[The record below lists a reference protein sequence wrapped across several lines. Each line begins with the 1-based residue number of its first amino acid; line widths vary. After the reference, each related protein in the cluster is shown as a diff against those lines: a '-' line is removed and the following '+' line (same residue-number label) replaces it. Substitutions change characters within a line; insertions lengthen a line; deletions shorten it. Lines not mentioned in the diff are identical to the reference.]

1 MKATQKSIAP
11 DGTVFLTEKV
21 GGTYRVFQIPPGKT
35 RKNGGFQIYDTL
47 GKKESDADDAFRF
60 AQQALKQYNIG
71 LKNKDPQTPNLSP
84 NQQNAEI
91 TEEQLKAE
99 KLKEDFNIAIQRFA
113 DENNIPETEAR
124 KTILANPSVL
134 ENTNFAKNHPEEL
147 KSFIENSVPDDLYS
161 SSLYFVNNT
170 ERLGDLEDIY
180 NKDKKARNHIFDDF
194 VDDTLDKREERANTE
209 TDLLLNEGLFGDKYK
224 TIADALKPKEP
235 EQSFSEKVSSYVP
248 SAETV
253 KSYIPSAISNFF
265 GGEESDAQ
273 EKPPEGVDAAPNPF
287 KYEEI
292 LPNPQDNLDPELLRK
307 IALEREGE
315 ELKELGRRQKDEAF
329 KIKDQMNFDPTSLW
343 DTVNDTYQ
351 PPTIYDSDSYY
362 DKKAHQLGVMGHNF
376 GSTSTLENREGK
388 NRARYEADH
397 KAKLDLF
404 DRFMNYGTINRNDW
418 IRMNQ
423 EERNSMTDPFKTSAD
438 IMDTAIKRDNDN
450 QYKQDVFRK
459 DVAEGQMSN
468 QGKNL
473 FEELDTYNTE
483 TQMMEQR
490 KQESINTAARLY
502 DLARQ
507 TQNFNNL
514 DEVQKANLWAQR
526 QQILQGWE
534 GLRLNAEQQKA
545 VQEAKEAAA
554 KGDKIAFFT
563 KLAAAAAIIATTGG
577 AGVGTAVAMLAP
589 EAGKMLDGKYSF
601 GPIFGGGA
609 SAQSATDPLVGT
621 IPGVN

>member
-1 MKATQKSIAP
+1 MSKKPKKGDRIWRDHP
-11 DGTVFLTEKV
+11 DGKRIEMKHKN
-21 GGTYRVFQIPPGKT
+21 GAYRLYVDGKEVYKSEGYGNSSADDVIRYADRLINQALGKT
-35 RKNGGFQIYDTL
+35 EGQT
-47 GKKESDADDAFRF
+47 
-60 AQQALKQYNIG
+60 
-71 LKNKDPQTPNLSP
+71 TPNQESA
-84 NQQNAEI
+84 NI
-91 TEEQLKAE
+91 TAEQLEEE
-99 KLKEDFNIAIQRFA
+99 KLKERFNIAIQRHA
-113 DENNIPETEAR
+113 YENNISEAEAR
-124 KTILANPSVL
+124 KRILADPSL
-134 ENTNFAKNHPEEL
+134 LKGTDFAKNYPEEL
-147 KSFIENSVPDDLYS
+147 KSYIENSFPDDLYI
-161 SSLYFVNNT
+161 SSLYFVNKT
-170 ERLGDLEDIY
+170 ERLGDLGKIY
-180 NKDKKARNHIFDDF
+180 EKDKKARSDIFDDF
-194 VDDTLDKREERANTE
+194 VDDTLDKREKRENTE
-209 TDLLLNEGLFGDKYK
+209 TDLLLNEGLFGGKYK

-265 GGEESDAQ
+265 GGAEGDAQ
-273 EKPPEGVDAAPNPF
+273 EKPPEGVDAAPIIKLDGESP
-287 KYEEI
+287 
-292 LPNPQDNLDPELLRK
+292 PNPQANLDPELLRR
-307 IALEREGE
+307 IALESEGE
-315 ELKELGRRQKDEAF
+315 GLKELGKRQSQEALKEKN
-329 KIKDQMNFDPTSLW
+329 KINPDPTSLW
-343 DTVNDTYQ
+343 NTVNKTYQ

-362 DKKAHQLGVMGHNF
+362 DKKAHQLGIIGQNF
-376 GSTSTLENREGK
+376 GSTSTIANREGK

-418 IRMNQ
+418 IRINQ

-459 DVAEGQMSN
+459 DVAEGEMSN

-473 FEELDTYNTE
+473 AEELDKYNTE

-490 KQESINTAARLY
+490 RQESINTAARLY

-507 TQNFNNL
+507 TQDFTNL
-514 DEVQKANLWAQR
+514 DIQQKANLWAQR

-563 KLAAAAAIIATTGG
+563 KLAGAAAIIATTGG
-577 AGVGTAVAMLAP
+577 AGVGAAVGILAP

-601 GPIFGGGA
+601 GPLFGGGA
-609 SAQSATDPLVGT
+609 SAQSSIDPLVGK

>member
-1 MKATQKSIAP
+1 MSKKPKKGDRIWRDHP
-11 DGTVFLTEKV
+11 DGKRIEMKHKN
-21 GGTYRVFQIPPGKT
+21 GAYRLYVDGKEVYKSEGYGNSSADEVIRYADRLISQALGKT
-35 RKNGGFQIYDTL
+35 EGQTTPHQ
-47 GKKESDADDAFRF
+47 ESA
-60 AQQALKQYNIG
+60 K
-71 LKNKDPQTPNLSP
+71 
-84 NQQNAEI
+84 I
-91 TEEQLKAE
+91 TQDQLKAE
-99 KLKEDFNIAIQRFA
+99 KLKEDLNLAIQRHA
-113 DENNIPETEAR
+113 NENNISETEAR
-124 KTILANPSVL
+124 KRILADRSLLNG
-134 ENTNFAKNHPEEL
+134 TDFAKNHPEEL
-147 KSFIENSVPDDLYS
+147 KSYIENGVPDDLYT

-170 ERLGDLEDIY
+170 ERLGDLEKIYEQDKENRNDILREF
-180 NKDKKARNHIFDDF
+180 K
-194 VDDTLDKREERANTE
+194 DDTLDKREERANTE

-224 TIADALKPKEP
+224 TIADALKPKKP

-248 SAETV
+248 TAETV

-265 GGEESDAQ
+265 GGAEGDAQ

-287 KYEEI
+287 EYEEI
-292 LPNPQDNLDPELLRK
+292 PPNPQANLDPELLRR

-315 ELKELGRRQKDEAF
+315 ELKELGRRQEKEAF

-351 PPTIYDSDSYY
+351 PPTIYDSDKQY
-362 DKKAHQLGVMGHNF
+362 DKKAHQLGIMGHNF
-376 GSTSTLENREGK
+376 GSTSTIANRERK

-423 EERNSMTDPFKTSAD
+423 EERKSMTDPFKTSAD
-438 IMDTAIKRDNDN
+438 VMDTAIKRDNDN

-459 DVAEGQMSN
+459 DVAEGEMSN

-473 FEELDTYNTE
+473 AEELDKYNTE

-490 KQESINTAARLY
+490 RQESFNTAARLY

-514 DEVQKANLWAQR
+514 DQVQRANLWAQR

-534 GLRLNAEQQKA
+534 GLRLNAQQQQA

-563 KLAAAAAIIATTGG
+563 KLAGAAAIIATTGG

-601 GPIFGGGA
+601 GPLFGGGA
-609 SAQSATDPLVGT
+609 SAQSATDPLMGK
-621 IPGVN
+621 IPGVS